1 MSLALAFV
9 LALSGPEYPKQ
20 AGLVNDFAGV
30 LTQEAKSRLQTNLE
44 GLQKAKNFVL
54 VVVTVKSIENQS
66 IEQYTVGLAN
76 AWAIGQKGKNNGVV
90 FLIAPSEKALR
101 IENGYGAEG
110 TLTDIESKLIAED
123 SIIPLFK
130 AGKLAEGIVA
140 GTDALVAKLGGVTIE
155 TARAPPETPK
165 KTGIMVLVVVGIIV
179 VIILMCFPGGREFL
193 WIIFNIALQ
202 SGGGSSGSKKSSGG
216 GGSSSSGGGSF
227 GGGGA
232 SSKW

>member
-1 MSLALAFV
+1 MNLLVALVMV
-9 LALSGPEYPKQ
+9 LTGPEYPKQ
-20 AGLVNDFAGV
+20 TGLVNDFAGV
-30 LTQEAKSRLQTNLE
+30 LSQEARTKLQADLE
-44 GLQKAKNFVL
+44 GLQKAKSFVM
-54 VVVTVKSIENQS
+54 VVVTVTSLENQS

-90 FLIAPSEKALR
+90 FLIAPKEKALR

-110 TLTDIESKLIAED
+110 TLTDIESKLIAEE

-130 AGKLAEGIVA
+130 EGKLAQGIEA
-140 GTDALVAKLGGVTIE
+140 GTAALVAKLGGAVQE
-155 TARAPPETPK
+155 AARPPPPK
-165 KTGIMVLVVVGIIV
+165 NQTGMVVLIAFVVVL

-193 WIIFNIALQ
+193 WVILNIALQ
-202 SGGGSSGSKKSSGG
+202 SGGSSGSKKSSGG
-216 GGSSSSGGGSF
+216 GGSSSGGGSF

>member
-1 MSLALAFV
+1 MNLLVALVIV
-9 LALSGPEYPKQ
+9 LTGPEYPKQ
-20 AGLVNDFAGV
+20 TGLVNDFAGV
-30 LTQEAKSRLQTNLE
+30 LSQEARTKLQADLE
-44 GLQKAKNFVL
+44 GLQKAKSFVM
-54 VVVTVKSIENQS
+54 VVVTVTSLENQS

-90 FLIAPSEKALR
+90 FLIAPKEKALR

-110 TLTDIESKLIAED
+110 TLTDIESKLIAEE

-130 AGKLAEGIVA
+130 EGKLAQGIEA
-140 GTDALVAKLGGVTIE
+140 GTAALVAKLGGAVQE
-155 TARAPPETPK
+155 AARPPPPK
-165 KTGIMVLVVVGIIV
+165 NQTGMVVLIAFIVVL

-193 WIIFNIALQ
+193 WVILNIALQ
-202 SGGGSSGSKKSSGG
+202 SGGSSGSKKSSGG
-216 GGSSSSGGGSF
+216 GGSSSSGGSF